1 MEEDATACYLFMR
14 QSLEFWLLGIIAVE
28 QMFGVLQ
35 VCIIRYFEIIVH
47 ITCSVWAAEFT
58 GFRV

>member
-1 MEEDATACYLFMR
+1 MACYLFMR
-14 QSLEFWLLGIIAVE
+14 QSLEFWLPGIIAVE

-35 VCIIRYFEIIVH
+35 VLIIRYFEIIVH